1 MWTPVLLIL
10 GVAYMANGFDREGA
24 KEKVFEYRISN
35 QHLHI
40 ERLEEELT
48 KLEAEF
54 DKLEPI
60 PDKHSIDELKARVQ
74 NLEHNDCHTKRQ
86 VPCHGDRY
94 HCVNDL
100 QVCDGVKDCPNG
112 GDEDEATCNGHPVTP
127 GRSYVGRATWESCVQ
142 HDPHNVIVTIAA
154 NKKADFFGART
165 WVRAVVTLEVDEHSH
180 LVQTYIGRGYWSP
193 GKRLIALA
201 PDEGVKAAYAV
212 ACKFNL
218 GDDDHADCKI
228 VERASLHVCA
238 RFRAASV

>member
-1 MWTPVLLIL
+1 MV
-10 GVAYMANGFDREGA
+10 G
-24 KEKVFEYRISN
+24 
-35 QHLHI
+35 
-40 ERLEEELT
+40 
-48 KLEAEF
+48 
-54 DKLEPI
+54 
-60 PDKHSIDELKARVQ
+60 DKHISKRNWAEQCRFDDEEFKIAMDPT
-74 NLEHNDCHTKRQ
+74 ES
-86 VPCHGDRY
+86 DRCSTFSFY
-94 HCVNDL
+94 FKICIFFNILIICFLCV
-100 QVCDGVKDCPNG
+100 VHV
-112 GDEDEATCNGHPVTP
+112 GHPVTP

-201 PDEGVKAAYAV
+201 PDEGVKAAYAI

-238 RFRAASV
+238 RFRAASI